1 MGFFKKL
8 LGDAVNSV
16 KEAVE
21 DKKNEIED
29 RIDDIQE
36 GINQRKNDFQKK
48 IGKKK
53 TEARRSSTSDSSKR
67 SSRQSNSEIQT
78 DYGVIKNGT
87 LEIEEGITELKEGS
101 LSKYKSLK
109 KVIFPASLTQLEE
122 RVFEDNKNLEVLDFS
137 KVTKLEALP
146 DVIVLGE
153 SKIKELRIPYG
164 VKHVGCAVV
173 GDIDRTHPLEVY
185 VPATVLDFGTFAS
198 NNAVTFNL
206 FTPNIDIEWLISDAK
221 QFYVLEK
228 DYFKYKRQ
236 MDEYDGDVPIGIIT
250 DRAAGLYYDLI
261 DGPANKDADNS
272 SSKEQLK
279 SSNDSAKANTSST
292 GDEQIKFSPRIEALI
307 KSAFRDGVLT
317 KKEKE
322 IIIKRAVAEGED
334 ADEFELLLSSRIAD
348 DGIKEE

>member
-1 MGFFKKL
+1 
-8 LGDAVNSV
+8 
-16 KEAVE
+16 
-21 DKKNEIED
+21 
-29 RIDDIQE
+29 
-36 GINQRKNDFQKK
+36 
-48 IGKKK
+48 
-53 TEARRSSTSDSSKR
+53 
-67 SSRQSNSEIQT
+67 
-78 DYGVIKNGT
+78 
-87 LEIEEGITELKEGS
+87 
-101 LSKYKSLK
+101 
-109 KVIFPASLTQLEE
+109 
-122 RVFEDNKNLEVLDFS
+122 
-137 KVTKLEALP
+137 
-146 DVIVLGE
+146 
-153 SKIKELRIPYG
+153 
-164 VKHVGCAVV
+164 
-173 GDIDRTHPLEVY
+173 
-185 VPATVLDFGTFAS
+185 
-198 NNAVTFNL
+198 VTFNF